1 VDVTCSTHILMAES
15 SFYDEVRAESR
26 GAIRG

>member
-1 VDVTCSTHILMAES
+1 VTFSTHIQSAEP